1 MTMRVKANGFL
12 LTLTT
17 AVVAFSA
24 GCASAPRERPIPL
37 GEVQSGPGTLAS
49 ARKFLEGR
57 WTLESFEVYP
67 PGKGPVPLK
76 GSGSLLYD
84 DMGNMR
90 MEIRADQDSADALRK
105 AGIDIRDGVISTDGR
120 TAIDLQ
126 NKTITYVLQGQAP
139 LIEGPLSMRIPRHW
153 VVDGDTLTLTT
164 KDQAGKPLSVGR
176 WKRSQ

>member
-1 MTMRVKANGFL
+1 MTMRVKANGVL
-12 LTLTT
+12 LTLTI
-17 AVVAFSA
+17 AAASSA
-24 GCASAPRERPIPL
+24 GCASAPRERPIPM
-37 GEVQSGPGTLAS
+37 GEVDKGAGTLAS

-153 VVDGDTLTLTT
+153 VVEGDTLTLTT

>member
-1 MTMRVKANGFL
+1 MRARAKGL
-12 LTLTT
+12 LLSLTIAVT
-17 AVVAFSA
+17 AA
-24 GCASAPRERPIPL
+24 GCASAPRERPIPM
-37 GEVQSGPGTLAS
+37 GEVDKGTGTLAS
-49 ARKFLEGR
+49 ARKFLQGR

-67 PGKGPVPLK
+67 PGKGPIALK

-90 MEIRADQDSADALRK
+90 MEIRADQQSADALRQ
-105 AGIDIRDGVISTDGR
+105 AGMDIRDGVISTDGR

-126 NKTITYVLQGQAP
+126 NRTLTYVLEGQAP

-153 VVDGDTLTLTT
+153 VVEGDTLTLTT